1 MDDIRVRF
9 APSPTGFL
17 HVGGAR
23 TALYSWLFARRNGG
37 KFLVR
42 IEDTDR
48 KRFEA
53 EWVDAIIDGLKWL
66 GLTSDEPLIFQSQ
79 RLDIYNEHFDKLLAD
94 GRAYKC
100 FCTTETL
107 DAQRKAAEAEKR
119 DFRYDGRCRT
129 LTAEQIADFESD
141 GRKSVLRFVMPQEES
156 VIEDLTFGTVRK
168 QAGELD
174 DFIIRKSDG
183 FPTYHFAVVVD
194 DALMSITHVIR
205 GKEHLENTHKHQALQ
220 NALGFPRP
228 TYCHLPI
235 LLNPDNSKLSKR
247 KDTPEF
253 WAKGFPRIRT
263 ADYKAAGYLPEAL
276 VNYLALLGWSP
287 GDDREI
293 MTQDELIAAFSLDRV
308 IKSDAKWSTEKL
320 DWMNGQYIMAADV
333 ESLLKR
339 LREYLN
345 TTDVPA
351 KAATDDQLAALLP
364 LYRERMRTLADF
376 GEKTRFFFI
385 ADEAIEF
392 DPKAVK
398 KVINKDGTLDRLREI
413 VAKIEQIEEWTAETI
428 DRMIHDLS
436 TATDVGMGKYAQPIR
451 VAVTGTMGSP
461 VIGETLEVLGK
472 ETTLARIRRTLD
484 VFAGT
489 GKEHE

>member
-66 GLTSDEPLIFQSQ
+66 GLTSDEPLIFQSE

-119 DFRYDGRCRT
+119 DFRYDGRCRN
-129 LTAEQIADFESD
+129 LTAEQIAAFEAE

-156 VIEDLTFGTVRK
+156 VVEDLTFGTVRK

-194 DALMSITHVIR
+194 DALMNITHVIR

-220 NALGFPRP
+220 NALGFP
-228 TYCHLPI
+228 
-235 LLNPDNSKLSKR
+235 
-247 KDTPEF
+247 
-253 WAKGFPRIRT
+253 
-263 ADYKAAGYLPEAL
+263 
-276 VNYLALLGWSP
+276 
-287 GDDREI
+287 
-293 MTQDELIAAFSLDRV
+293 
-308 IKSDAKWSTEKL
+308 
-320 DWMNGQYIMAADV
+320 
-333 ESLLKR
+333 
-339 LREYLN
+339 
-345 TTDVPA
+345 
-351 KAATDDQLAALLP
+351 
-364 LYRERMRTLADF
+364 
-376 GEKTRFFFI
+376 
-385 ADEAIEF
+385 
-392 DPKAVK
+392 
-398 KVINKDGTLDRLREI
+398 
-413 VAKIEQIEEWTAETI
+413 
-428 DRMIHDLS
+428 
-436 TATDVGMGKYAQPIR
+436 
-451 VAVTGTMGSP
+451 
-461 VIGETLEVLGK
+461 
-472 ETTLARIRRTLD
+472 
-484 VFAGT
+484 
-489 GKEHE
+489 